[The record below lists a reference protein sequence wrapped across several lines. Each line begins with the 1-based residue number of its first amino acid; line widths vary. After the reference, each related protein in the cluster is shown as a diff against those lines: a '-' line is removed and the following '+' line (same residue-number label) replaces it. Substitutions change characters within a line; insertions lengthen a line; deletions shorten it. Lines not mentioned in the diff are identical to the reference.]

1 MKVQIQKKEDQIMA
15 LADALKEKILKLGA
29 KQKLDAISKYALNP
43 NEDIRV
49 TVAIALGMIPTYDSG
64 MVLIR
69 LLRDKS
75 PMVRAAACESAG
87 TIHAKV
93 CEEYIKKL
101 AFSEDDPN
109 VKQIAKKVFDQL
121 RDRVA

>member
-69 LLRDKS
+69 LLRDK
-75 PMVRAAACESAG
+75 
-87 TIHAKV
+87 
-93 CEEYIKKL
+93 
-101 AFSEDDPN
+101 
-109 VKQIAKKVFDQL
+109 
-121 RDRVA
+121 